1 MKASWTNRVVA
12 VAVVAVVV
20 AGLIALARWQPVQ
33 AAADD
38 GSSGGPRYSV
48 IETEAH
54 NLIVTDNK
62 TNTLYFYTIDKDKEV
77 GSELKL
83 RGTIDLN
90 QVGKTAIMPTKAG
103 EGKESK

>member
-1 MKASWTNRVVA
+1 MNASWKNRLSVA
-12 VAVVAVVV
+12 LVAAVVV
-20 AGLIALARWQPVQ
+20 AGLFAVARLQPAR

-38 GSSGGPRYSV
+38 APLTGPRYSV

-62 TNTLYFYTIDKDKEV
+62 THKLYFYTIDKDKEI
-77 GSELKL
+77 GSDLKL

-90 QVGKTAIMPTKAG
+90 QVGKTVITPTKTA
-103 EGKESK
+103 SAP

>member
-1 MKASWTNRVVA
+1 LEFS
-12 VAVVAVVV
+12 
-20 AGLIALARWQPVQ
+20 LALAAFLVLRQQPVLAERGDARPQ
-33 AAADD
+33 VVSDP
-38 GSSGGPRYSV
+38 GRYSV

-83 RGTIDLN
+83 RGTIDLS
-90 QVGKTAIMPTKAG
+90 QVGKPTIKPVKAG
-103 EGKESK
+103 GER